1 MQPALGNVCS
11 QISFNSIDV
20 LVAFDCVLISR
31 YCSVV
36 LFV

>member
-1 MQPALGNVCS
+1 MQPALGSVCG
-11 QISFNSIDV
+11 QISFNFIDV

-36 LFV
+36 LLV